1 MYRRMKALEQLSPN
15 TKFMYWIESFLI
27 SRVRAENFAEI
38 MNKIDLH
45 EAGYD
50 NSMEIEQDLKKYI
63 DQQANIVYN

>member
-1 MYRRMKALEQLSPN
+1 
-15 TKFMYWIESFLI
+15 MYWIENFLI

-50 NSMEIEQDLKKYI
+50 NFMEIEQDLKKIY
-63 DQQANIVYN
+63 